1 VTANYGNFREY
12 FESNKIENKDFQLV
26 YRSWVSKSNSQT
38 PDIIFISTNQDP
50 SIILRYA
57 RDILEYRHL
66 IISPGLKNSYA
77 TDNCFV
83 YNKKVYSEVVDLFK
97 IGNPIGVVIM
107 TNISVPTSIYMF
119 ASFGIPIIGFDYE
132 PINHLINENK
142 IGELF
147 SDIIGYRRAIQKI
160 KNNYT
165 EYQRNVTSFIEKSTW
180 LDSSKIHQQVF
191 R

>member
-1 VTANYGNFREY
+1 
-12 FESNKIENKDFQLV
+12 
-26 YRSWVSKSNSQT
+26 
-38 PDIIFISTNQDP
+38 
-50 SIILRYA
+50 
-57 RDILEYRHL
+57 
-66 IISPGLKNSYA
+66 
-77 TDNCFV
+77 
-83 YNKKVYSEVVDLFK
+83 
-97 IGNPIGVVIM
+97 
-107 TNISVPTSIYMF
+107 MF